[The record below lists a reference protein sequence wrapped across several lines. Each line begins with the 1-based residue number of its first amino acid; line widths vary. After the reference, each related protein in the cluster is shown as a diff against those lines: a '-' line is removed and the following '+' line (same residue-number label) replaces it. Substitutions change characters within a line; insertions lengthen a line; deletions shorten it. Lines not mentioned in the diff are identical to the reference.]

1 MPIISN
7 FPGGSGSGG
16 AGQPLAAVSNI
27 KVLTASGKVY
37 VKWTDPDDMVVG
49 DATLATWAGTML
61 VRKAGSVPTSRRD
74 GTIVL
79 DSKERNKYQNTYF
92 CDTGLTNGTQ
102 YFYKLFPYTTS
113 NTYTNSPEN
122 EFNATPEAIPMG
134 DVSDIALAAAGNG
147 KLSIKWTDPAA
158 TIDSDSVTLATWAST
173 VVVVKAG
180 SYATSPTDP
189 DAVYTYT
196 STTRNAYATNPLVAT
211 GLTNGTT
218 YYVSLF
224 PMSADGAAN
233 INAANRKTGIA
244 NRITISS
251 IPSQNGT
258 LTYNTNSQ
266 VPTWSNYNSAQL
278 ALGGD
283 TSGINAGAYDA
294 TFTPKDD
301 YMWADG
307 STDTK
312 TVTWNIGRKAIAKV
326 TAATTTW
333 AYDGAAHIPSWS
345 GYSAD
350 AMTISGTSTAQTE
363 VGNYSTTFT
372 LNGNHQWSD
381 GTTTA
386 IKIDWS
392 VSVRSITA
400 PSANTTS
407 FTYTGAAQVPTF
419 TYDSNYVTISGD
431 SAAKTAVGTYTVT
444 FTLKNT
450 TNTKWVDNTT
460 AAKSIVWSIGRAS
473 INVPTVSG
481 TKTYNGSEQTVTLSG
496 YDSAKMTLGG
506 TQKATNA
513 GTYTVTA
520 TPTASYQWSDGS
532 TGAKNISWSIA
543 KAAGSLTLSK
553 SSVTLNT
560 STLTDTVTV
569 TRSGDGA
576 ISATSSNTGIATVS
590 VSGTTV
596 TIKHVNQTSGSA
608 TITIKVA
615 AGTNHNAPA
624 NKTVSVTAQ
633 FMPIKKALNDQT
645 WAEIRQVSDAGKGS
659 EYWNVGDRK
668 GVLVKGTVGTLAVNT
683 TLYVYILG
691 FNHNSAKEGA
701 GIHFGTFKSA
711 LTNGADVC
719 LIDSYYGS
727 YQSYNGTKYFQ
738 MNHWGTSSNYNTNYG
753 GWKACDM
760 RYDIL
765 GSTNKAP
772 SGYGAQ
778 KTTSVVGY
786 DAPTNTATSPVANT
800 LMAALPSDLRAV
812 MKPITKYTDSVGN
825 SSNVAGNVTAS
836 VDYLPL
842 LAEFEIFGTRSYANQ
857 YEQNSQVQY
866 DYYKSGNSKVKYRH
880 SSTGSTAIWW
890 ERSPNYYTINYFCY
904 VNTNGGANY
913 YFARFSRGL
922 APAFMV

>member
-16 AGQPLAAVSNI
+16 GGLALAAASNI

-37 VKWTDPDDMVVG
+37 VRWTDPEDMVVG
-49 DATLATWAGTML
+49 DATLATWAGTVL
-61 VRKAGSVPTSRRD
+61 VRKAGSKPTSRRD

-79 DSKERNKYQNTYF
+79 DSKERDKYKAAYF
-92 CDTGLTNGTQ
+92 CDSGLTNGVE
-102 YFYKLFPYTTS
+102 YFYKLFPYSTS
-113 NTYTNSPEN
+113 NTYTDSTED
-122 EFNATPEAIPMG
+122 EFSATPNAVAVG
-134 DVSDIALAAAGNG
+134 DVSGITLAGAGNG

-158 TIDSDSVTLATWAST
+158 TVVNDGVTLATWAST

-180 SYATSPTDP
+180 GYATSPTDP
-189 DAVYTYT
+189 DAAYTFT
-196 STTRNAYATNPLVAT
+196 STTRNAYAANPLVAT

-224 PMSADGAAN
+224 PMSTDGKAN
-233 INAANRKTGIA
+233 TNAANRKTGVA
-244 NRITISS
+244 NKITISN
-251 IPSQNGT
+251 IPAQSGT
-258 LTYNTNSQ
+258 LTYNGNSQ
-266 VPTWSNYNSAQL
+266 TPSWSNYNSAQL
-278 ALGGD
+278 TLGGTTTGTNA
-283 TSGINAGAYDA
+283 TSYNA
-294 TFTPKDD
+294 TFTPKAD
-301 YMWADG
+301 YM
-307 STDTK
+307 
-312 TVTWNIGRKAIAKV
+312 
-326 TAATTTW
+326 
-333 AYDGAAHIPSWS
+333 
-345 GYSAD
+345 
-350 AMTISGTSTAQTE
+350 
-363 VGNYSTTFT
+363 
-372 LNGNHQWSD
+372 
-381 GTTTA
+381 
-386 IKIDWS
+386 
-392 VSVRSITA
+392 
-400 PSANTTS
+400 
-407 FTYTGAAQVPTF
+407 
-419 TYDSNYVTISGD
+419 
-431 SAAKTAVGTYTVT
+431 
-444 FTLKNT
+444 
-450 TNTKWVDNTT
+450 
-460 AAKSIVWSIGRAS
+460 
-473 INVPTVSG
+473 
-481 TKTYNGSEQTVTLSG
+481 
-496 YDSAKMTLGG
+496 
-506 TQKATNA
+506 
-513 GTYTVTA
+513 
-520 TPTASYQWSDGS
+520 WSDGS
-532 TGAKNISWSIA
+532 TTDKTVSWSIG
-543 KAAGSLTLSK
+543 KAAGSMTLSA
-553 SSVTLNT
+553 SSVTLNA
-560 STLTDTVTV
+560 SNLTKTVTV
-569 TRSGDGA
+569 TRPGDGA
-576 ISATSSNTGIATVS
+576 VTATSSNISVATVS

-596 TIKHVNQTSGSA
+596 TIKHVNQTTGTA

-615 AGTNHNAPA
+615 AGTNHTAPA
-624 NKTVSVTAQ
+624 NKTVAVTAQ
-633 FMPIKKALNDQT
+633 FMPTKKALNDQT

-890 ERSPNYYTINYFCY
+890 ERSPYYSSYTAFCFVY
-904 VNTNGGANY
+904 TNGDANSGIASCS
-913 YFARFSRGL
+913 FGL

>member
-16 AGQPLAAVSNI
+16 GGLALAAASNI

-37 VKWTDPDDMVVG
+37 VKWTDPENMVVG
-49 DATLATWAGTML
+49 DATLATWAGTVL
-61 VRKAGSVPTSRRD
+61 VRKAGSKPTSRRD

-79 DSKERNKYQNTYF
+79 DSKERDKYKTAYF
-92 CDTGLTNGTQ
+92 CDSGLTNGVE
-102 YFYKLFPYTTS
+102 YFYKLFPYSTS
-113 NTYTNSPEN
+113 NTYTDSTED
-122 EFNATPEAIPMG
+122 EFSAIPNAVAVG
-134 DVSDIALAAAGNG
+134 DVSGITLAAAGNG

-158 TIDSDSVTLATWAST
+158 TEVNDGVTLATWAST
-173 VVVVKAG
+173 IVVVKAG
-180 SYATSPTDP
+180 GYATSPTDP
-189 DAVYTYT
+189 DAAYTFT

-224 PMSADGAAN
+224 PMSTDGKEN
-233 INAANRKTGIA
+233 TNTANRKTGIA
-244 NRITISS
+244 NRITISNVPAQS
-251 IPSQNGT
+251 GT
-258 LTYNTNSQ
+258 LTYNGNSQ
-266 VPTWSNYNSAQL
+266 TPSWSNYNSAQL
-278 ALGGD
+278 TLGGT
-283 TSGINAGAYDA
+283 TSGTNATSYNA
-294 TFTPKDD
+294 TFTPRAD
-301 YMWADG
+301 YMWDDG
-307 STDTK
+307 
-312 TVTWNIGRKAIAKV
+312 
-326 TAATTTW
+326 
-333 AYDGAAHIPSWS
+333 
-345 GYSAD
+345 
-350 AMTISGTSTAQTE
+350 
-363 VGNYSTTFT
+363 
-372 LNGNHQWSD
+372 
-381 GTTTA
+381 
-386 IKIDWS
+386 
-392 VSVRSITA
+392 SITA
-400 PSANTTS
+400 KTVAWRIGQAAGSMTLSTS
-407 FTYTGAAQVPTF
+407 
-419 TYDSNYVTISGD
+419 
-431 SAAKTAVGTYTVT
+431 
-444 FTLKNT
+444 
-450 TNTKWVDNTT
+450 
-460 AAKSIVWSIGRAS
+460 
-473 INVPTVSG
+473 
-481 TKTYNGSEQTVTLSG
+481 TVTLNS
-496 YDSAKMTLGG
+496 SNL
-506 TQKATNA
+506 
-513 GTYTVTA
+513 TA
-520 TPTASYQWSDGS
+520 A
-532 TGAKNISWSIA
+532 
-543 KAAGSLTLSK
+543 
-553 SSVTLNT
+553 
-560 STLTDTVTV
+560 VTV
-569 TRSGDGA
+569 TRPGNGT
-576 ISATSSNTGIATVS
+576 ISASSSNTGVATVS
-590 VSGTTV
+590 VSGNVV
-596 TIKHVNQTSGSA
+596 TIKHVNQTTGTA
-608 TITIKVA
+608 TVTIKVA
-615 AGTNHNAPA
+615 ADTNYTAPA
-624 NKTVSVTAQ
+624 DKTVAVTAQ
-633 FMPIKKALNDQT
+633 FMPTKKALNDQT

-890 ERSPNYYTINYFCY
+890 ERSPYYSSGTFCFVY
-904 VNTNGGANY
+904 TNGDANSGIASCS
-913 YFARFSRGL
+913 FGL